1 MVEVAEDRE
10 IVALRAE
17 YETALGAH
25 CSDRLLPRPQQGRLS
40 AEGDEDDQGA
50 AQGHQHRGGHG
61 DDQDRQAGQVAAS
74 VRLREPPAAFSG
86 GGRLELSDLG
96 TCDGCG
102 LEIAGGTHGCQALF
116 DQFRLRE
123 SAELAHDYGPTR
135 LTIDTYSVQHPDRY
149 CVSAKSLAAHLTG
162 LCWALERG
170 GSEAGLRALQRWRNR
185 SVPLHKPGIPKDRGQ
200 MTVAPIARG
209 RETPPHP
216 G

>member
-25 CSDRLLPRPQQGRLS
+25 CSDRLLPRPKQRRLS

-50 AQGHQHRGGHG
+50 AQAHHHGGGHG

-149 CVSAKSLAAHLTG
+149 CVSAKSLAAHLTA
-162 LCWALERG
+162 LCLALERG
-170 GSEAGLRALQRWRNR
+170 AKEAALRRLHPWMYR
-185 SVPLHKPGIPKDRGQ
+185 SVPLDQPDTPNRPGKVTGP
-200 MTVAPIARG
+200 
-209 RETPPHP
+209 
-216 G
+216 